1 MPREA
6 GQEPHIT
13 ISTGVKP
20 MKAVIS
26 VTGRDSMG
34 IIAKVSCAC
43 AEYGV
48 NIIDIS
54 QTVLSEYFAMIMIV
68 DIDRINVPF
77 GSFVDKMTELGK
89 AQKLEIHTMHEDLFN
104 SMHRI

>member
-1 MPREA
+1 
-6 GQEPHIT
+6 
-13 ISTGVKP
+13 

-34 IIAKVSCAC
+34 IIAKVSCSC
-43 AEYGV
+43 AEFGA

-54 QTVLSEYFAMIMIV
+54 QTVLSEYFAMII
-68 DIDRINVPF
+68 
-77 GSFVDKMTELGK
+77 FVDKMAELGK
-89 AQKLEIHTMHEDLFN
+89 AQNLEIHTMHEDIFN

>member
-1 MPREA
+1 
-6 GQEPHIT
+6 
-13 ISTGVKP
+13 

-43 AEYGV
+43 ADYSV

-54 QTVLSEYFAMIMIV
+54 QSVLSEYFAMIMIV
-68 DIDRINVPF
+68 DIDRITVPF
-77 GSFVDKMTELGK
+77 VDFVDKMAEVGK
-89 AQKLEIHTMHEDLFN
+89 ESGLVIHTMHEDIFN
-104 SMHRI
+104 SMHTI